1 MATTTLAKPD
11 QNERTTAALVH
22 VGAIF
27 VPMWVP
33 LIAYLVTRKDREFV
47 AAHARQSL
55 VETLVLNVLIGIAM
69 VASFCFTLWTAY
81 NLYQSGLENVDW
93 WDVTW
98 RALLRIGFWW
108 LVMGVLWLI
117 NTVVSVRQALQA
129 HRGEWPRSVRKR
141 MARAG

>member
-1 MATTTLAKPD
+1 
-11 QNERTTAALVH
+11 
-22 VGAIF
+22 
-27 VPMWVP
+27 
-33 LIAYLVTRKDREFV
+33 VTRKDREFV

-69 VASFCFTLWTAY
+69 FGSLCFTLLTAY
-81 NLYQSGLENVDW
+81 NLYQDGLGNVDW

-98 RALLRIGFWW
+98 RALLRIGVWW
-108 LVMGVLWLI
+108 LAMGVLWVV
-117 NTVVSVRQALQA
+117 NTIVSIRQALQA